1 MEARSTLSALSEVCI
16 TFFSSCSAATRP
28 LNRFTSACSP
38 ALSSSTCAMRKLMFA
53 LMATSSAEASFS
65 FIHWRSS
72 FVSSDESSSRPS
84 CVYAASCSSA
94 DELVPPP
101 PPPSSSS
108 SSSRW
113 AGRRRR
119 SRICSCFSA
128 SCCLTKASCVLA
140 SCSLSVAAS
149 RCAAERLCIRACS
162 ACTCARAALSS
173 RSKMRPLEA
182 VVAESASAA
191 AAARFAAA
199 ASSRSC
205 CICSRAVAESWSTR
219 TEFHCFCRNLTS
231 RRRSRICEAALASV
245 SPEVPAASTASR
257 DGIDAETSA
266 SDCCA
271 WPASN
276 ALLAA
281 RSCLSCDASERRS
294 VASRSFSSRSSL
306 HVCCSA
312 ARSSRYWSTC
322 CKSSFF
328 CWSLGAP
335 VDRGGGGRS
344 TAAGL
349 LSEAL
354 AGTAVRTRSMTES
367 RSVRSMSMSS
377 SRAARSS
384 AR

>member
-1 MEARSTLSALSEVCI
+1 
-16 TFFSSCSAATRP
+16 
-28 LNRFTSACSP
+28 
-38 ALSSSTCAMRKLMFA
+38 MFA

-94 DELVPPP
+94 DELEPPPP

-266 SDCCA
+266 SDCCCA

-335 VDRGGGGRS
+335 VDSGGGGRS

-354 AGTAVRTRSMTES
+354 AGAAVRTRSMTES